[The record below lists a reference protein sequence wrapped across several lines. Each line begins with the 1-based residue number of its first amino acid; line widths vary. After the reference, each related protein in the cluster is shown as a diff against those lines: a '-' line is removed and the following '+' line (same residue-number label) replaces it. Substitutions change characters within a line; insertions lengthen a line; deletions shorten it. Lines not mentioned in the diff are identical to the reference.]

1 MDQSTSVMR
10 LSRTFVE
17 PTNTTTSPQ
26 SHMPST
32 IVDNQHHQLHNST
45 INTQVDTEHIP
56 QSTASNHQSINTTTD
71 TSITNIQQEPTNNN
85 IRKRPIELDPIET
98 MDLDIDE
105 SISSV
110 SATKETQSIQAS
122 NQPSNTA
129 STTTISTMTNSRT
142 TAPRRLRVGISKR
155 SLANVPGEHQPTIPN
170 ITNSNDIPSTNAR

>member
-1 MDQSTSVMR
+1 MDQSTSAMH

-32 IVDNQHHQLHNST
+32 IVDNQHHQLPNST
-45 INTQVDTEHIP
+45 INTQVHTEHIP

-110 SATKETQSIQAS
+110 PATKETQSIQPP

-142 TAPRRLRVGISKR
+142 TVPRRLRVGISKR
-155 SLANVPGEHQPTIPN
+155 SLANVPGEHQPIVPN
-170 ITNSNDIPSTNAR
+170 INNSNDIPSTNAR